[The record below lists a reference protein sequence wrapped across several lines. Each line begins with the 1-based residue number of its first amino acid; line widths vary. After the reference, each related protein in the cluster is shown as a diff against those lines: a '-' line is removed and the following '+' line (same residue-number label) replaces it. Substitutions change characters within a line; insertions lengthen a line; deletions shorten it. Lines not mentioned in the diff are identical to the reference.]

1 MQLVVRRKSTLSGK
15 QRRTN
20 AFDKNK
26 RKGDKVDSLFPSQR
40 TKTRNSQPKLV
51 ELVDDLLESKI
62 KQTIRLEVLP
72 CQTSS
77 ISLPPSESEDVD
89 SLLSVNRS
97 TTIFGCDRIL
107 VDDLA
112 SNTFTTTIASR
123 RKMFSLM

>member
-1 MQLVVRRKSTLSGK
+1 MQRVVRRKRTLSGK

-112 SNTFTTTIASR
+112 SNMFTTTIASR